1 MPEEDDIGNNEV
13 SSTTKSY
20 SSASF
25 RSFPMVT
32 NLSSSPNDSSVNSSE
47 VTPRTPATLTG
58 ARTALA
64 TERGEDDEHCK
75 SLSQPADSLEASV
88 DNESISTAPEQMMFL
103 P

>member
-1 MPEEDDIGNNEV
+1 
-13 SSTTKSY
+13 
-20 SSASF
+20 
-25 RSFPMVT
+25 MVP
-32 NLSSSPNDSSVNSSE
+32 NLSSSPNDSSVNSLE

-75 SLSQPADSLEASV
+75 VCSTRRFTEASV
-88 DNESISTAPEQMMFL
+88 DNESISTAPEQMIFL